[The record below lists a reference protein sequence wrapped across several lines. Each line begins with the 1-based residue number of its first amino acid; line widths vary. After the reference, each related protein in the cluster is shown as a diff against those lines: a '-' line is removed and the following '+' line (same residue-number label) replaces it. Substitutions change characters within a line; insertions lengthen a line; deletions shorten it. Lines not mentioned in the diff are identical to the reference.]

1 MLEISSVT
9 SSVASVGLDKM
20 DVSSMQGKSPAA
32 DKFSAAMQNVLHMPV
47 HNSAAEMPSIV
58 SNLMEVG
65 NSSVQS
71 VIDQVNQFNNSASTM
86 SSREFTAVGMALT
99 MDTAMVM
106 FQLNAGMGMVHSAK
120 SSVQT
125 LFKNQ

>member
-1 MLEISSVT
+1 MLEISSVA

-20 DVSSMQGKSPAA
+20 DVASMQGKSLAA
-32 DKFSAAMQNVLHMPV
+32 DKFSAAMQNVLHMPA
-47 HNSAAEMPSIV
+47 HNSAAETPSMV

-71 VIDQVNQFNNSASTM
+71 VIDQVNRFNSSASTM
-86 SSREFTAVGMALT
+86 SSREFTAAGMALT